1 MFTLIFNQLIK
12 MLFILIL
19 AFICYRIKL
28 LNQEGNRN
36 LSNLLLMIVNPCL
49 IITTYQTDYDPHL
62 VRGLLLAFVAAIVA
76 HIIGILIAR
85 FCISPKGNM
94 DYAIDR
100 FGTVYANCGFMGIPL
115 IYSVLGSEGVFYLT
129 AYITVFNVLSWTHGL
144 ALLEG
149 HFSWARLREGI
160 TSPLVIGTFVGMLLF
175 FLQLRLPEVL
185 LDSMNYIADMN
196 TPLAMIIAGLSV
208 AQADLKKIFI
218 NLRIYY
224 ISLLKLIVVPLAVLI
239 FLVVFQIDYNVA
251 YTILIASAC
260 PTATT
265 VTMMAIRFHKN
276 YKYASEIFAFSTVL
290 SIITIPLITFIAGFF
305 L

>member
-1 MFTLIFNQLIK
+1 MFILIFNQLMK

-49 IITTYQTDYDPHL
+49 IVTTYQTEYNPHL
-62 VRGLLLAFVAAIVA
+62 VHGLLLAFVAALGA
-76 HIIGILIAR
+76 HLIGILIAR
-85 FCISPKGNM
+85 ISIRQNRNV

-100 FGTVYANCGFMGIPL
+100 FGSVYSNCGFMGIPL

-129 AYITVFNVLSWTHGL
+129 AYMTVFNVLSWTHGL

-149 HFSWARLREGI
+149 QFSLARLKEGL
-160 TSPLVIGTFVGMLLF
+160 TSPMVIGTAVGALLF
-175 FLQLRLPEVL
+175 FLQIRLPEVL
-185 LDSMNYIADMN
+185 LDSMNYVANMN

-208 AQADLKKIFI
+208 AQADFKKIFG
-218 NLRIYY
+218 NLQIYRVS
-224 ISLLKLIVVPLAVLI
+224 ILKLIVIPLAVLF
-239 FLVVFQIDYNVA
+239 FLVGFKVEYNVA

-265 VTMMAIRFHKN
+265 LTMMAIRFQKN

-290 SIITIPLITFIAGFF
+290 SLVTIPFVTFIAGFF

>member
-12 MLFILIL
+12 MLCILIL
-19 AFICYRIKL
+19 AFICYRIRL

-36 LSNLLLMIVNPCL
+36 LSSLLLMIVNPCL

-62 VRGLLLAFVAAIVA
+62 VRGLLLAFAAAFAA
-76 HIIGILIAR
+76 HMTGILIAR
-85 FCISPKGNM
+85 VCISKNGNP

-100 FGTVYANCGFMGIPL
+100 FGSVYSNCGFMGIPL

-129 AYITVFNVLSWTHGL
+129 AYLTVFNLLSWTHGL

-149 HFSWARLREGI
+149 QFSLSRLKEGL
-160 TSPLVIGTFVGMLLF
+160 TSPMVIGTFTGMLLF
-175 FLQLRLPEVL
+175 FLQIRLPGVL
-185 LDSMNYIADMN
+185 LDSMNYLADMN

-208 AQADLKKIFI
+208 AQADLKKIFK
-218 NLRIYY
+218 NFRIYY
-224 ISLLKLIVVPLAVLI
+224 VSFLKLVLVPLAVLF
-239 FLVVFQIDYNVA
+239 FLVVFRIEYRIA

-260 PTATT
+260 PAATT
-265 VTMMAIRFHKN
+265 LTMMAIRFQKN
-276 YKYASEIFAFSTVL
+276 YMYASEIFAFSTVL
-290 SIITIPLITFIAGFF
+290 SIITIPFITFVAGFF

>member
-12 MLFILIL
+12 MLFIMIL

-49 IITTYQTDYDPHL
+49 IITTYQIDYDTQL
-62 VRGLLLAFVAAIVA
+62 VQGLMIAFAVALAVHLLAIF
-76 HIIGILIAR
+76 IAR
-85 FCISPKGNM
+85 VCIPQKRNAE
-94 DYAIDR
+94 YALER
-100 FGTVYANCGFMGIPL
+100 FGSVYSNCGFMGIPL

-144 ALLEG
+144 ILLEG
-149 HFSWARLREGI
+149 KFTPNRLKEGL
-160 TSPLVIGTFVGMLLF
+160 TSPLVLGTAVGMLLF

-208 AQADLKKIFI
+208 AQADLKKIFK
-218 NLRIYY
+218 NLKIYY
-224 ISLLKLIVVPLAVLI
+224 VSFLKLIVIPLSVLL
-239 FLVVFQIDYNVA
+239 FLALFRIDYRIA
-251 YTILIASAC
+251 YTILVASAC

-265 VTMMAIRFHKN
+265 LTMMAIRFDKN
-276 YKYASEIFAFSTVL
+276 YKYASEIFAFTTVL
-290 SIITIPLITFIAGFF
+290 SIFTIPFIAFVAEF
-305 L
+305 LL

>member
-1 MFTLIFNQLIK
+1 MFILIFNQLIK

-49 IITTYQTDYDPHL
+49 IITTYQTDYDAKL
-62 VRGLLLAFVAAIVA
+62 VRGLLLAFVAALAA
-76 HIIGILIAR
+76 HLIGILIAR
-85 FCISPKGNM
+85 ISIRQNGNA

-100 FGTVYANCGFMGIPL
+100 FSSVYANCGFMGIPL

-129 AYITVFNVLSWTHGL
+129 AYLTVFNILSWTHGL

-149 HFSWARLREGI
+149 QFSLARLKEGL
-160 TSPLVIGTFVGMLLF
+160 TSPMVIGTAVGVLLF
-175 FLQLRLPEVL
+175 FLQIRLPEVL
-185 LDSMNYIADMN
+185 LDSMNYVSNMN

-208 AQADLKKIFI
+208 AQADFKKIFS
-218 NLRIYY
+218 NFQIYWVS
-224 ISLLKLIVVPLAVLI
+224 ILKLILFPLAVLL
-239 FLVVFQIDYNVA
+239 FLVGFKIEYTVA

-265 VTMMAIRFHKN
+265 LTMMAIRFQKN

-290 SIITIPLITFIAGFF
+290 SLVTIPFVTFIAGFF